1 MRPIILSALLAA
13 ALLFMPGKATACPP
27 GSFVIDQFGNPQFV
41 PAVSTFSSGFVGSP
55 FLSGGVGVSVGGSS
69 VFIGNGFVPG
79 FSGFN
84 SLGGFGLGGFS
95 RFGAIGG
102 RGLGARALG
111 GRGLGARGLGGRAL
125 GGRAIG
131 GRRR

>member
-1 MRPIILSALLAA
+1 MRHLALATLLAI
-13 ALLFMPGKATACPP
+13 ALLFTPGKAAACPP

-41 PAVSTFSSGFVGSP
+41 PAVSTFSSGF
-55 FLSGGVGVSVGGSS
+55 
-69 VFIGNGFVPG
+69 
-79 FSGFN
+79 N
-84 SLGGFGLGGFS
+84 SLGLGGFG
-95 RFGAIGG
+95 RFGAI
-102 RGLGARALG
+102 G